1 MRKALSLFPKKGG
14 KSYERTYRRKKR
26 RRRYPCGIGRA
37 GDTFGEYSLARS
49 ILRQAA
55 AVDMEDPEFYNL
67 LGISY
72 EKDGDRLKA
81 SRFYRV
87 AYYMDQ
93 TFRPAALNLERVSE
107 FAYQG
112 SREIEWGL
120 NITGGKKV

>member
-1 MRKALSLFPKKGG
+1 MNVHTGEKNAADVTLAESAAQAIRS
-14 KSYERTYRRKKR
+14 
-26 RRRYPCGIGRA
+26 
-37 GDTFGEYSLARS
+37 GEYSLARS
-49 ILRQAA
+49 ILRRRR
-55 AVDMEDPEFYNL
+55 PSIWRIPSFT
-67 LGISY
+67 ISSGFRM
-72 EKDGDRLKA
+72 KRNGDRLKA

>member
-1 MRKALSLFPKKGG
+1 MNVHTGEKNAADVTLAESAAQAIRS
-14 KSYERTYRRKKR
+14 
-26 RRRYPCGIGRA
+26 
-37 GDTFGEYSLARS
+37 GEYSLARS

-55 AVDMEDPEFYNL
+55 AVDMEDPELYNL

-112 SREIEWGL
+112 SREIECGL